1 MRLSRYGAKI
11 IAVFLIGGVGLL
23 AVAFVTDGWAAWT
36 FGFVGG
42 AWLAG
47 GLVAIG
53 LSTRMAA
60 RARHAKDLY
69 DRGLRGEAT
78 IVEVFGARTA
88 TLDAVLD
95 IRLPGQTPRRE
106 RRQVFVG
113 PEAGHGLQPGMKLSV
128 LADPDDPDDLMIGL

>member
-11 IAVFLIGGVGLL
+11 IVVFLAGGAAML
-23 AVAFVTDGWAAWT
+23 ALAFVTDGWSAWT
-36 FGFVGG
+36 FGIVGA

-47 GLVAIG
+47 GLIAVGI
-53 LSTRMAA
+53 STRMAA
-60 RARHAKDLY
+60 RARQAKDLY

-88 TLDAVLD
+88 TLDAMLD
-95 IRLPGQTPRRE
+95 ILLPGQAPRRE